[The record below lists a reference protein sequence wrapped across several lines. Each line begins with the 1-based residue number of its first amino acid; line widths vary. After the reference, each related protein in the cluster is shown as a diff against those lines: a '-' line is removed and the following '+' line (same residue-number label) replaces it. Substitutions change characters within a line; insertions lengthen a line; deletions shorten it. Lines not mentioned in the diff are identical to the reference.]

1 VRVVGVYVECA
12 VDVVPAVFVLVDG
25 AQAGGACVSH
35 RYAPISRSA
44 SVPAGGVSEHFTW

>member
-1 VRVVGVYVECA
+1 VRVVGVYVEGA
-12 VDVVPAVFVLVDG
+12 VDVVPSVVVLVDR
-25 AQAGGACVSH
+25 AEAGGARVSH